1 MEQQRPRV
9 DGLFSRMMIRA
20 AAVAFFTAFPLC
32 SSSTGTE
39 YECGNAP
46 VFIQSQ
52 ASDVNQDICDA
63 AEEVVKFFG
72 RLDLQFRQPL
82 VIEVVRNL
90 PQELGGNAVGCYR
103 EEDNK
108 VYVVTYSAFQ
118 DRESW
123 FGLPLTKST
132 YRGLVAHE
140 VAHAIASCNFA
151 MPEPTVH
158 AHEFIAYVTMLATMD
173 SESRSQVLALR
184 PAVVFDEESEFNELT
199 YSFDPILFGIAAYRY
214 YSKEEHG
221 DVFLLKVLSG
231 NALTNSVFDLP

>member
-1 MEQQRPRV
+1 MEQNRPRA
-9 DGLFSRMMIRA
+9 DGLLSRMMIRA
-20 AAVAFFTAFPLC
+20 AAVAFFAAFPLC

-52 ASDVNQDICDA
+52 ESEVNRDICDA
-63 AEEVVKFFG
+63 AASVVKFFG
-72 RLDLQFRQPL
+72 RIDLQLRHPL

-90 PQELGGNAVGCYR
+90 PQERGGNAVGCYH
-103 EEDNK
+103 EEENK

-118 DRESW
+118 NRESW
-123 FGLPLTKST
+123 FGMPITKST

-151 MPEPTVH
+151 MPEPTLH
-158 AHEFIAYVTMLATMD
+158 AHEFIAYATMLATMD

-184 PAVVFDEESEFNELT
+184 PAIFFDDESEFNELS

-221 DVFLLKVLSG
+221 DSFILKVLSG